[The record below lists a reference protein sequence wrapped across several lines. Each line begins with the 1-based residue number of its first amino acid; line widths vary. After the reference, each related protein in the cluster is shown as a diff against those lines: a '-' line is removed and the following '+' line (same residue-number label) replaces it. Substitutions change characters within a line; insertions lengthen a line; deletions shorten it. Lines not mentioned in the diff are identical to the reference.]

1 MQHIFDPISKNLTII
16 EGNDVVVLTGP
27 FASRAEAI
35 QADKA
40 NLNKIKSVGSEETR
54 PLKENSND

>member
-35 QADKA
+35 QAAKA
-40 NLNKIKSVGSEETR
+40 HLNKIKSVGSEETR